1 MIVRDAARFGSK
13 IGLVFAFLTEVLSV
27 TSVRGSCSRPPALKV
42 DRQKRPEEN
51 RQSIERAVDRCSGSR
66 NPECLA

>member
-1 MIVRDAARFGSK
+1 MIVHDAAGFSSK

-27 TSVRGSCSRPPALKV
+27 TSVRGSCFRPPALKV

-51 RQSIERAVDRCSGSR
+51 RQSIERPVDRCSGPR
-66 NPECLA
+66 NPESLA